1 MGSSKYEQDHTEHR
15 PRLSGLTK
23 KIVYTDKTLSA
34 VLGVKEGTLVSY
46 AEISKGIHKYI
57 KERDLKNL
65 HQVELKAT
73 DQPEAPRE
81 SMPSASESTAANVCR
96 DCGESIP
103 EEAVYCDM
111 CGVMQ

>member
-1 MGSSKYEQDHTEHR
+1 MN
-15 PRLSGLTK
+15 GLTK

-34 VLGVKEGTLVSY
+34 VLGVQEGTLVSY

-57 KERDLKNL
+57 KERNLKNL
-65 HQVELKAT
+65 EMASQPNASVAAT
-73 DQPEAPRE
+73 QETAVVSQP
-81 SMPSASESTAANVCR
+81 PSRILVCR

-103 EEAVYCDM
+103 EGAVYCDM